1 MLAEKPFKSV
11 ICNEELFYKVRKE
24 YPKMYVIAMMMNEDE
39 IIQALKKPYV
49 FAASDGGFNNH
60 QGHPRGAGTFAK
72 VLGDYCLNRNELSLF
87 ETIDKMTLMPA
98 RRLNINSKKGI
109 IKEGYDADIVIFD
122 KNLKDQAS
130 FNEPQ
135 KPPVGID
142 YVFVNG
148 GLSIDKGQYTK
159 LNYGKYIKRQNA
171 R

>member
-1 MLAEKPFKSV
+1 MLDYKIVNAEV
-11 ICNEELFYKVRKE
+11 ID
-24 YPKMYVIAMMMNEDE
+24 VINKRTS
-39 IIQALKKPYV
+39 IQDI
-49 FAASDGGFNNH
+49 SDGGFNNH

-87 ETIDKMTLMPA
+87 EAIYKMTLMPA
-98 RRLNINSKKGI
+98 RRLNINNKKGI

-135 KPPVGID
+135 KPPVGIN

-159 LNYGKYIKRQNA
+159 LNYGQYMKRQNA
-171 R
+171 K